1 MCGRNDGPMRWAME
15 AIAAGVGGPDLATW
29 TLAREDERAAA
40 EGERRRVVR
49 EHLFSAGAGRLP
61 DDAA

>member
-40 EGERRRVVR
+40 EEERSRVM
-49 EHLFSAGAGRLP
+49 HDLFRAGAGRLP

>member
-29 TLAREDERAAA
+29 TLAREDELQKAHD
-40 EGERRRVVR
+40 ERKSLMRD
-49 EHLFSAGAGRLP
+49 FSQSLYPPRP
-61 DDAA
+61 DAP